1 MFQNKNNLPT
11 PRFAKSFDKS
21 SLVKGYVY
29 LKRCS
34 VHDNTVNNTVNWNH
48 PRLNVS
54 VPSRAINNIAGALSS
69 AAQEGAALGYK
80 AAHIL
85 PSSPAAKIAVGT
97 GVYLGV
103 QSGTAGM
110 GKILNSFSSSNNK
123 TQNYLNLSNTVGV
136 NGVVGNQEQN
146 NNNLD
151 TIIDLTDK
159 FNDFPLNLLPDINQ
173 LVTAELLF
181 LLVILNVFIVQYITK
196 IDFNKYIPDNSFG
209 KILKLFI
216 NRYINIWSKSVKLLL
231 IISWSGLFFCVIL
244 SKIAMYYVL
253 TY

>member
-34 VHDNTVNNTVNWNH
+34 VHDNTVNNTVNLNH

-69 AAQEGAALGYK
+69 TGGAALGYK
-80 AAHIL
+80 AAQNL
-85 PSSPAAKIAVGT
+85 PGSPAAKLALGT

-103 QSGTAGM
+103 QSGTAVM
-110 GKILNSFSSSNNK
+110 EKVLNSFSTTNNK
-123 TQNYLNLSNTVGV
+123 TQNFLDLANTIIV
-136 NGVVGNQEQN
+136 N

-151 TIIDLTDK
+151 TIIDK
-159 FNDFPLNLLPDINQ
+159 FQDFPLNLLPDVNQ

-181 LLVILNVFIVQYITK
+181 LSVILNVFIAQYITK
-196 IDFNKYIPDNSFG
+196 IDFNKYISDNRIG
-209 KILKLFI
+209 KILKMFI
-216 NRYINIWSKSVKLLL
+216 NRYINI
-231 IISWSGLFFCVIL
+231 
-244 SKIAMYYVL
+244 
-253 TY
+253 